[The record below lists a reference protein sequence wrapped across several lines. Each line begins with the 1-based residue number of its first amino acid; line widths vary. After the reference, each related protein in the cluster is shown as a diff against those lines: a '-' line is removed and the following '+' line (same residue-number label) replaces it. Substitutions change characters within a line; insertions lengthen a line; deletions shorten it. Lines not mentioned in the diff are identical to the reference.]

1 LAFLADGSPLPY
13 GRFSARP
20 IFTESV
26 KLGLLIY
33 IGQFAKYLT
42 VFVNYLTGK
51 LSAEGFAGD
60 TKRCEKED
68 WEETPNI

>member
-1 LAFLADGSPLPY
+1 MPAYCLLLDFQRALFFLN
-13 GRFSARP
+13 
-20 IFTESV
+20 SV

-33 IGQFAKYLT
+33 IGLFAKYLT